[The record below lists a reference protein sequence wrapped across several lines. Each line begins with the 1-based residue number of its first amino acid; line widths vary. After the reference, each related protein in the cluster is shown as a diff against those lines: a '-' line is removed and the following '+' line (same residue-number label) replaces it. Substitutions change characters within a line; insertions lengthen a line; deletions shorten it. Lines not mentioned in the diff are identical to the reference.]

1 MRRGVLFFIAL
12 YLTQIGMLLGQ
23 NKQLIYGLDEVPQNL
38 MLNPGGVPEG
48 RAFFGIPALSGIHL
62 NAGSSGFSLYD
73 IAASDGRL
81 PSTRISGL
89 IANLTDKD
97 FITLTQQLELIS
109 FGWRKDERTF
119 FTAGLYQ
126 EFDFIT
132 YFPKDW
138 ATLGWY
144 GNADYLNYPF
154 KFEHISARA
163 DLLSVIHFGIN
174 KKIGRKWNVGGR
186 LKIYNSLL
194 SGSSLNNSGSF
205 TTRLADGDSQN
216 IYAQDLNNA
225 SLSAQTSG
233 FSRFEGNVSPGEI
246 MGSSFFVVFLGL
258 GIDLGATYQY
268 DDAWQFSASILDIGA
283 IVHASDVK
291 TYSASGDYILEGI
304 ELDFPDLSQGQSAPP
319 YYAIFENEVEAAV
332 PIDTTYSAYT
342 QWRPVKMNAAA
353 SYSFGP
359 TAPGSVACNCTGKGD
374 AYKTESEVG
383 VQFYAIKRPK
393 AIQTAMTLF
402 YVRRLL
408 RNLTLKST
416 WTMDA
421 LSWTNFGL
429 AMVGDLGPI
438 NVYLAADHLLRYPNL
453 AKARGISMQFG
464 INVTLE
470 RR

>member
-1 MRRGVLFFIAL
+1 MRYFFKIL
-12 YLTQIGMLLGQ
+12 IVQLMLVSPLSAQ

-38 MLNPGGVPEG
+38 MLNPGGVPQG
-48 RAFFGIPALSGIHL
+48 RAFIGIPALSGIHL
-62 NAGSSGFSLYD
+62 NVGSSGFSLYD
-73 IAASDGRL
+73 LAASDGRL
-81 PSTRISGL
+81 PSERISAL
-89 IANLTDKD
+89 ISDLNDKD

-109 FGWRKDERTF
+109 VGWRKDEKTF
-119 FTAGLYQ
+119 YTAGLYQ

-138 ATLGWY
+138 ATLAWY
-144 GNADYLNYPF
+144 GNADYLDYPF
-154 KFEHISARA
+154 KFDHISARA
-163 DLLSVIHFGIN
+163 DLLSVFHIGIN
-174 KKIGRKWNVGGR
+174 KKIDRKWNVGGR
-186 LKIYNSLL
+186 LKIYNGIL

-225 SLSAQTSG
+225 YVSAQTSG
-233 FSRFEGNVSPGEI
+233 LSRFEGNFT
-246 MGSSFFVVFLGL
+246 SSDITSSILFGGDLGL

-268 DDAWQFSASILDIGA
+268 DDAWRFSASILDLGA

-291 TYSASGDYILEGI
+291 TYQASGDYVLEGI
-304 ELDFPDLSQGQSAPP
+304 ELDFPDLSQGQNAPP

-332 PIDTTYSAYT
+332 PIDTLYSAYT
-342 QWRPVKMNAAA
+342 QWRPVKLNASAA
-353 SYSFGP
+353 YGFGP
-359 TAPGSVACNCTGKGD
+359 TAPGSVACNCSGKGD
-374 AYKTESEVG
+374 PYKLESEVG

-393 AIQTAMTLF
+393 AVQTALTFF

-421 LSWTNFGL
+421 LSYTNIGL
-429 AMVGDLGPI
+429 AVVGDLGPI
-438 NVYLAADHLLRYPNL
+438 NVYLAGDHLLRYPNL
-453 AKARGISMQFG
+453 AKARGASVQFG
-464 INVTLE
+464 INVKLE

>member
-1 MRRGVLFFIAL
+1 MRCFFKILIVQLILVVPLSA
-12 YLTQIGMLLGQ
+12 Q

-38 MLNPGGVPEG
+38 MLNPGGVPQG
-48 RAFFGIPALSGIHL
+48 RAFIGIPALSGIHL
-62 NAGSSGFSLYD
+62 NVGSSGFSLYEL
-73 IAASDGRL
+73 AATDGRL
-81 PSTRISGL
+81 PSERISAL
-89 IANLTDKD
+89 ISDLNDKD

-109 FGWRKDERTF
+109 VGWRKDEKTF
-119 FTAGLYQ
+119 YTAGLYQ

-138 ATLGWY
+138 ATLAWY
-144 GNADYLNYPF
+144 GNADYLDYPF
-154 KFEHISARA
+154 KFDHISARA
-163 DLLSVIHFGIN
+163 DLLSVFHIGIN
-174 KKIGRKWNVGGR
+174 KKIDRKWNVGGR
-186 LKIYNSLL
+186 LKIYNGIL

-225 SLSAQTSG
+225 YVSAQTSG
-233 FSRFEGNVSPGEI
+233 LSRFEGNFT
-246 MGSSFFVVFLGL
+246 SSDITSSILFGGDLGL

-268 DDAWQFSASILDIGA
+268 DDAWRFSASILDLGA

-291 TYSASGDYILEGI
+291 TYQASGDYVLEGI
-304 ELDFPDLSQGQSAPP
+304 ELDFPDLSQGQNAPP

-332 PIDTTYSAYT
+332 PIDTLYSAYT
-342 QWRPVKMNAAA
+342 QWRPVKLNASAA
-353 SYSFGP
+353 YGFGP
-359 TAPGSVACNCTGKGD
+359 TAPGSVACNCSGKGD
-374 AYKTESEVG
+374 PYKLESEVG

-393 AIQTAMTLF
+393 AIQTALTLF

-421 LSWTNFGL
+421 LSYTNIGL
-429 AMVGDLGPI
+429 AVVGDLGPI
-438 NVYLAADHLLRYPNL
+438 NVYLAGDHLLRYPNL
-453 AKARGISMQFG
+453 AKARGASVQFG
-464 INVTLE
+464 INVKLE